1 VAEAGTD
8 ERFPLGPMVDAL
20 HRLVEVESF
29 STDAASVEKCAA
41 VIDELCR
48 DLLESGAE
56 RLGSGLVWRRP
67 GRRPVLLLCHFD
79 TVWPTGTLEGFPFT
93 VDDGV
98 VRGPGAFDMKAG
110 IVQALYAVRE
120 SGGPVTILF
129 TGDEE
134 IGSAASRPL
143 IEQEARG
150 SRAVLVMEPSEEGK
164 IKIARKGVGTWTVEV
179 RGRASHAGLAPEK
192 GANAVVELAHQ
203 ILRISGLGDPDAGT
217 TVSVTTTE
225 GGSAPNVIP
234 ERAACSVDVRMWT
247 ADEADRVRRAL
258 AALEPVIEGT
268 SIGVEGEIN
277 RGPMER
283 SASEDLYRRLVGLGY
298 DIGTAEVGGASDGN
312 FTAAIGV
319 PTLDGL
325 GPVGGGA
332 HARDEHVI
340 ADEMPRRAEMVA
352 RLIDDLAADG

>member
-1 VAEAGTD
+1 VVEPAPD
-8 ERFPLGPMVDAL
+8 ERFPLRDMLDAVR
-20 HRLVEVESF
+20 RLVEAESF
-29 STDAASVEKCAA
+29 STDAESVASCAG
-41 VIDELCR
+41 VIDELCGE
-48 DLLESGAE
+48 LLGSRTE
-56 RLGSGLVWRRP
+56 RLGSGLAWRRP
-67 GRRPVLLLCHFD
+67 GPRPVLLLCHFD

-98 VRGPGAFDMKAG
+98 IRGPGAFDMKAG

-134 IGSAASRPL
+134 IGSAASRPV
-143 IEQEARG
+143 IEEEARA

-164 IKIARKGVGTWTVEV
+164 IKIARKGVGTWSVEV

-217 TVSVTTTE
+217 TVSVTTAE
-225 GGSAPNVIP
+225 GGSVANVIP
-234 ERAACSVDVRMWT
+234 EQAACSVDVRMWT
-247 ADEADRVRRAL
+247 ADEANRVEGAL
-258 AALEPVIEGT
+258 ASLEPVTEGT
-268 SIGVEGEIN
+268 SIAVDGELN
-277 RGPMER
+277 RGPLER
-283 SASEDLYRRLVGLGY
+283 SASEELYGRLVALGY

-340 ADEMPRRAEMVA
+340 AEEMPRRAEMVA
-352 RLIDDLAADG
+352 RLIDDLAGDG